1 MKTKIMKNLFLFIIG
16 FMSMS
21 AYGQSFSVESV
32 EETTDITAS
41 KYERKDPVSG
51 KACALIKVEVP
62 SVDGLSFNGSV
73 GETQHLTGVYY
84 VYVAPGMNKLPIA
97 QNNEMVCEVN
107 FEKYGIKI
115 EQKHT
120 YVVKLAV
127 VQSSDMVFKVTP
139 ANAVL
144 TVNGNPV
151 ILDSEGLGKFSCE
164 VGETYDYTLTAVG
177 YNSLDGSFTYSEDD
191 GSQNT
196 LNIDM
201 ERKTVP
207 VTFICNVK
215 KFDVIVND
223 ETFSMESNSA
233 VNIPVGTSKI
243 RIVAPE
249 YEDWEKEII
258 IPETPY
264 AVSATMKKSSSVSKN
279 YRSRFGI
286 VLGGGIAMPFG
297 TEKYEIDN
305 AVGYPVKIGLEG
317 EIFLSRWF
325 TFRPGLEA
333 IAYLGKD
340 MEIEKKMPYAIDVP
354 LLFNINVPLGK
365 FNRNFFTIGL
375 GPLLGIGG
383 LADVDDKDEETSDN
397 SRDASDEN
405 KKEDTNYFIGGRME
419 ARVVINHFMIG
430 ATVDYH
436 YCKDVIMGDGLITPM
451 ITLGYRF

>member
-1 MKTKIMKNLFLFIIG
+1 MRTKIMRNLFLLIAGFI
-16 FMSMS
+16 SVS
-21 AYGQSFSVESV
+21 AYGQSISVESV

-41 KYERKDPVSG
+41 KYERKDPASG
-51 KACALIKVEVP
+51 KSCALIKVEIP
-62 SVDGLSFNGSV
+62 SVDGLSFNASV

-84 VYVAPGMNKLPIA
+84 VYVAPGIKKLPIG
-97 QNNEMVCEVN
+97 QGNKVVCEVN
-107 FEKYGIKI
+107 FEKYGISI

-127 VQSSDMVFKVTP
+127 TQSTDVVFKVTP

-144 TVNGNPV
+144 TINDNPV
-151 ILDSEGLGKFSCE
+151 ALDGEGFGKFSCE
-164 VGETYDYTLTAVG
+164 PGETYDYTLTAEG
-177 YNSLDGSFTYSEDD
+177 YDNMDGSFTYSEDD

-207 VTFICNVK
+207 VTFICNIK

-264 AVSATMKKSSSVSKN
+264 TVSATMKKSSSVSN
-279 YRSRFGI
+279 DFRTRFGV
-286 VLGGGIAMPFG
+286 VLGGGIAIPFG
-297 TEKYEIDN
+297 TDKYEIDD
-305 AVGYPVKIGLEG
+305 ATGYPAKIGFES
-317 EIFLSRWF
+317 EIFLNRWF

-333 IAYLGKD
+333 IFYGGHNIKIDDKSPLAV
-340 MEIEKKMPYAIDVP
+340 DVP
-354 LLFNINVPLGK
+354 LLFNVNVPLGK

-375 GPLLGIGG
+375 GPLLGIGD
-383 LADVDDKDEETSDN
+383 LLDLDDDKTSDK
-397 SRDASDEN
+397 SRESSTDNEKD
-405 KKEDTNYFIGGRME
+405 DTKFFVGGRVE
-419 ARVVINHFMIG
+419 ARIIINHIMIG
-430 ATVDYH
+430 ASVDYH
-436 YCKDVIMGDGLITPM
+436 YCKDVIMGDGLIAPM
-451 ITLGYRF
+451 VTLGYRF